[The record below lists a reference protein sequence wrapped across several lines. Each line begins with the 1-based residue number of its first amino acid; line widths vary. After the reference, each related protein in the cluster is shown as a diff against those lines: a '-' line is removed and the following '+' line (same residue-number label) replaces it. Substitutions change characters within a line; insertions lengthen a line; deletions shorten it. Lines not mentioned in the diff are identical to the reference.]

1 MAWPWPWP
9 SPPEPVHLGAQR
21 QMYTCM
27 CVVLRRVFV
36 NNCLFFSY
44 DCIYT
49 AIVLVF
55 PPRKLATRH
64 CRRLLL
70 ARQSGSQR
78 KPKSLR
84 RNVSECLQL
93 STSERTGGLA
103 ALALGL
109 QHSLSWMGAWNPM
122 LPEER
127 PWFQG
132 NFSPIHVVLCV
143 LQHGP
148 ASGQWHCAQRAWGWP
163 PADLPADLSAFLFPE
178 RREQRAC
185 RKLCCWLV
193 PARTW
198 ATAVWE
204 TGPESPPS
212 PCGVRGQGQAFFPSK
227 FLGFDSQKRCQT
239 TLTRRVRCRALTCT
253 GSSFQPKLK
262 YTSHTGEHVAG
273 RRHSS
278 ADGERLNFQSR
289 AGFSIRPLRDPFFD
303 VLCLPQLLWG
313 WFKPRFLLQPR

>member
-1 MAWPWPWP
+1 
-9 SPPEPVHLGAQR
+9 
-21 QMYTCM
+21 
-27 CVVLRRVFV
+27 
-36 NNCLFFSY
+36 
-44 DCIYT
+44 
-49 AIVLVF
+49 
-55 PPRKLATRH
+55 
-64 CRRLLL
+64 
-70 ARQSGSQR
+70 
-78 KPKSLR
+78 
-84 RNVSECLQL
+84 
-93 STSERTGGLA
+93 
-103 ALALGL
+103 
-109 QHSLSWMGAWNPM
+109 M

-132 NFSPIHVVLCV
+132 NFPPSHVALCV

-148 ASGQWHCAQRAWGWP
+148 ASGQRHCAQRAWGWP
-163 PADLPADLSAFLFPE
+163 PADLPLTSPLTSVPFCFQ
-178 RREQRAC
+178 RREQGAC

-239 TLTRRVRCRALTCT
+239 TLTGRVRCRALTCT

-262 YTSHTGEHVAG
+262 YTSHTARARSRTQTLHAE
-273 RRHSS
+273 
-278 ADGERLNFQSR
+278 GERRNFQSR

-303 VLCLPQLLWG
+303 VLCLPQSLWG
-313 WFKPRFLLQPR
+313 WFKPRFLVQPRWAHTALVPEECSPFIVQTVLVFRAAEARRAGSVRL